1 MSQVLKKIACKHKDW
16 VRMVVSFGCSKSIAE
31 DIVQEMYLKI
41 HDLLQK
47 GLDISYGDDVNYY
60 YIYRTLKN
68 SYYIYS
74 SQESKIQ
81 KVGMEFLE
89 LVQEENTIGNQKD
102 VLGKMKKLNKVLN
115 SVYWY
120 DRKVFEIISNGTSIA
135 ELSRKTNISYA
146 SLYNTYRN
154 VKDIIKNNIQ
164 WD

>member
-68 SYYIYS
+68 SYYIFIT
-74 SQESKIQ
+74 E
-81 KVGMEFLE
+81 V
-89 LVQEENTIGNQKD
+89 
-102 VLGKMKKLNKVLN
+102 
-115 SVYWY
+115 
-120 DRKVFEIISNGTSIA
+120 
-135 ELSRKTNISYA
+135 
-146 SLYNTYRN
+146 
-154 VKDIIKNNIQ
+154 
-164 WD
+164 

>member
-102 VLGKMKKLNKVLN
+102 VLSKMKKLNKVLN